1 MSECDA
7 FKLIEEFIKRSSD
20 LQEDMK
26 QNRLDMPPNLLC
38 ITSSDYSMA
47 NSSSSSFISSYLGL
61 NKLDKE
67 HTILE
72 TPPETPEFLKTIQ
85 LPSNEEILK
94 PNRPYSYYVATNFHP
109 LDLSILT
116 TQTDCALEK
125 TPTSDNGVKKRVKK
139 NKKDE
144 SKRLSMSLS
153 DIKDKTI
160 ESTKKTYSFFKLN
173 SKKSQSNQNN
183 LDKNFEEETDD
194 EAFGKSSENTFRRM
208 SFLNS
213 TMPTRI
219 SCKNKCTDSS
229 NEHQSGKLNKFFRNL
244 FRLPINEKKSQE
256 LDTSQ
261 TNFKFSRLFS
271 FRHSHHG
278 SKTIRYKQASAKQ
291 TDRSNST
298 STNDTQSP
306 LQLVVTDEQPSKII
320 LPQISLEQEV
330 LSAQH
335 SPESRDLADFNESY
349 KLDNLEI
356 LKEKFYSEVAERLK
370 KIASCTNSSAN
381 FSQEKSSL
389 SSIDLI
395 DIPYIDDED
404 DQSADN
410 IYSFG
415 ELTISQASSKLL
427 KTDMSDLVIE
437 ECKLHDFIKQS
448 TYSKFDELAVEY
460 LNRYDSVWNK
470 IAILFELIN
479 RSVQMVKSIKTKDEL
494 NQVLI
499 MKMKEIAANYIHD
512 KYCDWIYKNGGWVKI
527 FIFIFVK
534 LFIIFY
540 LLKKSVPDII
550 SLPRE
555 NYERSH

>member
-7 FKLIEEFIKRSSD
+7 YKLIEEFIKKSSD
-20 LQEDMK
+20 VPNMK
-26 QNRLDMPPNLLC
+26 ESNLELPPSLLC
-38 ITSSDYSMA
+38 ITSSDYSIT

-61 NKLDKE
+61 NKSSKE
-67 HTILE
+67 QTVLE
-72 TPPETPEFLKTIQ
+72 TPPETPEQIKTIQ
-85 LPSNEEILK
+85 LPSKEDNLK

-116 TQTDCALEK
+116 TQTDAPLQE
-125 TPTSDNGVKKRVKK
+125 TTAENGVKRRTNKQKR
-139 NKKDE
+139 DE

-153 DIKDKTI
+153 DIKTSQAI
-160 ESTKKTYSFFKLN
+160 EPTKKTYSFFKLN
-173 SKKSQSNQNN
+173 SKKSKSNQHN
-183 LDKNFEEETDD
+183 LDKDFEETDD
-194 EAFGKSSENTFRRM
+194 EAFAKSSQNSFKRM
-208 SFLNS
+208 SVFNS
-213 TMPTRI
+213 TMPARFNP
-219 SCKNKCTDSS
+219 KNRSTNSP
-229 NEHQSGKLNKFFRNL
+229 NQHPPGKLNKFFRNL
-244 FRLPINEKKSQE
+244 FRINEKKSE
-256 LDTSQ
+256 DLDTSQ

-271 FRHSHHG
+271 FRHSHHEG
-278 SKTIRYKQASAKQ
+278 KTFRYNSNGKQ

-298 STNDTQSP
+298 STNDTQCP

-320 LPQISLEQEV
+320 LPQISLKHEILSEQC
-330 LSAQH
+330 
-335 SPESRDLADFNESY
+335 SPEPRDLAEFNESY

-404 DQSADN
+404 EQSVDN
-410 IYSFG
+410 LYSCSDF
-415 ELTISQASSKLL
+415 TISQASSKLL

-437 ECKLHDFIKQS
+437 EHKLHDFIRNS

-460 LNRYDSVWNK
+460 LNKYDSVWNK

-479 RSVQMVKSIKTKDEL
+479 RSVQIVKNMEPKSEL
-494 NQVLI
+494 NQALI
-499 MKMKEIAANYIHD
+499 MKLKEIAANYIHD
-512 KYCDWIYKNGGWVKI
+512 KYCDWIYKNGGW
-527 FIFIFVK
+527 
-534 LFIIFY
+534 
-540 LLKKSVPDII
+540 KSVPDII

-555 NYERSH
+555 SNERCH

>member
-20 LQEDMK
+20 LHEDMK
-26 QNRLDMPPNLLC
+26 QNSLEMPPNLQC
-38 ITSSDYSMA
+38 ITSSDYSVA

-61 NKLDKE
+61 NKSYKE
-67 HTILE
+67 QTMLE
-72 TPPETPEFLKTIQ
+72 TPPETPEMLKTIQ
-85 LPSNEEILK
+85 LPSNEEIVK

-116 TQTDCALEK
+116 PKTDCALEK
-125 TPTSDNGVKKRVKK
+125 TLTSDNGVKKRTKK
-139 NKKDE
+139 SKKDE

-153 DIKDKTI
+153 DIKDKTV
-160 ESTKKTYSFFKLN
+160 EPAKKTCSFFKLN
-173 SKKSQSNQNN
+173 SKKFQSNQNN
-183 LDKNFEEETDD
+183 LDKHFEEETDD
-194 EAFGKSSENTFRRM
+194 EAFVKSSENNFRRL
-208 SFLNS
+208 SLFNS

-219 SCKNKCTDSS
+219 SSKDKSTDPPSQ
-229 NEHQSGKLNKFFRNL
+229 HQSGKLNKFFRNL
-244 FRLPINEKKSQE
+244 FRLTINEKKAQE

-271 FRHSHHG
+271 FRHSHHEN
-278 SKTIRYKQASAKQ
+278 KTTRYSAHGKQA
-291 TDRSNST
+291 DRSNST

-320 LPQISLEQEV
+320 LPQISLEHQV
-330 LSAQH
+330 LPAQY
-335 SPESRDLADFNESY
+335 SPESRDLTDFNESF

-389 SSIDLI
+389 SSIDFI

-404 DQSADN
+404 NQSIDN
-410 IYSFG
+410 IYSFS
-415 ELTISQASSKLL
+415 ELTISQTSSKLL

-437 ECKLHDFIKQS
+437 ESKLHDFIKHS

-460 LNRYDSVWNK
+460 LNKYDSVWNK

-479 RSVQMVKSIKTKDEL
+479 RSVQMVRSVQVKNEL
-494 NQVLI
+494 DQVMI

-512 KYCDWIYKNGGWVKI
+512 KYCDWIYKNGGWVRKI
-527 FIFIFVK
+527 FF
-534 LFIIFY
+534 
-540 LLKKSVPDII
+540 S
-550 SLPRE
+550 
-555 NYERSH
+555 